1 MTTQSLPKR
10 ARIFSPLVLLQI
22 SKLVD
27 RGLTAA
33 EIAEEV
39 GCTIGTLRVKC
50 SQHGISLRRCF
61 NDPATNLRNKA
72 YAQIVIQLSRSIA
85 VRLQQVARVQGITG
99 SRLAAVLLEAVVQDN
114 LYDAVIDR
122 EIVKGEKGEM
132 DRANR

>member
-1 MTTQSLPKR
+1 
-10 ARIFSPLVLLQI
+10 
-22 SKLVD
+22 
-27 RGLTAA
+27 
-33 EIAEEV
+33 
-39 GCTIGTLRVKC
+39 
-50 SQHGISLRRCF
+50 
-61 NDPATNLRNKA
+61 LRNKA